1 MTPPR
6 GKPGPRKRP
15 TEEGMSNFLRARP
28 RAAAGAGELAAP
40 GAGNRGGVAPRPAGR
55 REQPEH
61 PSRLADPVRFPE
73 DLREEKRLRPPS
85 LAEFVGQP
93 QVREQLGIFLA
104 AARQRGEAM
113 DHVLFHGPPGLGKT
127 TLASIVAHELGVE
140 ITPTSGPVIERP
152 TDLVGLLT
160 GLPPRGVLFV
170 DEIHRLSPVVEE
182 YLYSALEDLTLD
194 IMLDRGANA
203 RSLKVTLD
211 PFTLIGATTRSGLL
225 SAPMRARFGVTMRLD
240 FYAAEDLTRIVRRS
254 AGILG
259 TRVDDDA
266 AFEIARRS
274 RGTPRVANR
283 LLRRVRDFAL
293 IKADG
298 AVTMAVTREALR
310 LLEVDERGLD
320 EMDRRMLDALIQR
333 YDGGPVGLQ
342 SLAVVLGEDAGT
354 LEDVYEPFI
363 VQEGFIRRTAR
374 GREAT
379 RLAYEHLG
387 LAVPARLRGE
397 VVSEPQPPEQPEL
410 PLG

>member
-1 MTPPR
+1 MTSRRGREGEGGQGMGRFLR
-6 GKPGPRKRP
+6 GKPGSTKPATGK
-15 TEEGMSNFLRARP
+15 
-28 RAAAGAGELAAP
+28 AA
-40 GAGNRGGVAPRPAGR
+40 
-55 REQPEH
+55 PEH
-61 PSRLADPVRFPE
+61 PSRLADPAPFPE
-73 DLREEKRLRPPS
+73 DVREEKRLRPPS
-85 LAEFVGQP
+85 LTEFVGQP
-93 QVREQLGIFLA
+93 QVREQLAIFLA

-127 TLASIVAHELGVE
+127 TLATIVAHELGVE
-140 ITPTSGPVIERP
+140 ITHTSGPVIERP
-152 TDLVGLLT
+152 GDLAGLLT
-160 GLPPRGVLFV
+160 NLGPRRILFI
-170 DEIHRLSPVVEE
+170 DEIHRLAPVIEE
-182 YLYSALEDLTLD
+182 YLYSALEDYTLD
-194 IMLDRGANA
+194 ILLDRGASA
-203 RSLKVTLD
+203 RSLKLTLD

-225 SAPMRARFGVTMRLD
+225 TAPMRARFGVTLRLD
-240 FYAAEDLTRIVRRS
+240 FYSTKDLLQIVRRS

-259 TRVDDDA
+259 TAVEEDA

-293 IKADG
+293 VKADG
-298 AVTMAVTREALR
+298 NVNMNVTREALR

-320 EMDRRMLDALIQR
+320 EMDRRMLEALIQR

-354 LEDVYEPFI
+354 LEDVYEPFL

-379 RLAYEHLG
+379 RLAYEHLA
-387 LAVPARLRGE
+387 LKPPARTKGEGE
-397 VVSEPQPPEQPEL
+397 VREQGPPEQPEL

>member
-1 MTPPR
+1 MSPR
-6 GKPGPRKRP
+6 PSGG
-15 TEEGMSNFLRARP
+15 EGGAGMLRAKKGT
-28 RAAAGAGELAAP
+28 A
-40 GAGNRGGVAPRPAGR
+40 RPAS
-55 REQPEH
+55 EH
-61 PSRLADPVRFPE
+61 PSRLADPAPFPE
-73 DLREEKRLRPPS
+73 DLREEKRLRPPT

-93 QVREQLGIFLA
+93 LVREQLSIFLS

-140 ITPTSGPVIERP
+140 ITNTSGPVIEKAG
-152 TDLVGLLT
+152 DLAGLLT
-160 GLPPRGVLFV
+160 SVGPRGILFV

-182 YLYSALEDLTLD
+182 YLYSALEDFKLD
-194 IMLDRGANA
+194 ILLDRGANA
-203 RSLKVTLD
+203 RTMKLELD

-240 FYAAEDLTRIVRRS
+240 FYSSADLQRIVHRS
-254 AGILG
+254 AGILS
-259 TRVDDDA
+259 TEIEDDA
-266 AFEIARRS
+266 AHEIARRS

-293 IKADG
+293 VKADG
-298 AVTMAVTREALR
+298 AVTLPVTREALR

-320 EMDRRMLDALIQR
+320 EMDRRMLEALIQR

-354 LEDVYEPFI
+354 LEDVYEPFL
-363 VQEGFIRRTAR
+363 VQEGFIRRTPR

-387 LAVPARLRGE
+387 IARPAGSGSE
-397 VVSEPQPPEQPEL
+397 VVRDAAREVEQPEL
-410 PLG
+410 PLD

>member
-6 GKPGPRKRP
+6 GKGGGGSGSEQRG
-15 TEEGMSNFLRARP
+15 EGMSAFLRRGP
-28 RAAAGAGELAAP
+28 RAAG
-40 GAGNRGGVAPRPAGR
+40 PAK
-55 REQPEH
+55 EH
-61 PSRLADPVRFPE
+61 PSRLADPAPFPE
-73 DLREEKRLRPPS
+73 DVREERRLRPQS
-85 LAEFVGQP
+85 LAEFVGQS
-93 QVREQLGIFLA
+93 QVREQMHIFLA
-104 AARQRGEAM
+104 AARHRGEAM

-127 TLASIVAHELGVE
+127 TLATVVAHELGVG
-140 ITPTSGPVIERP
+140 ITHTSGPVIERP
-152 TDLVGLLT
+152 FDLAGLLT
-160 GLPPRGVLFV
+160 GLGPRGILFV
-170 DEIHRLSPVVEE
+170 DEIHRLSPVAEE
-182 YLYSALEDLTLD
+182 YLYSALEDFTLD
-194 IMLDRGANA
+194 ILLDRGASA
-203 RSLKVTLD
+203 RSMKLTLD

-225 SAPMRARFGVTMRLD
+225 SAPMRARFGVTLRMD
-240 FYAAEDLTRIVRRS
+240 FYGSDDLLKIVRRS

-259 TRVDDDA
+259 THVDDDA

-298 AVTMAVTREALR
+298 AVTLPVTREALS

-354 LEDVYEPFI
+354 LEDVYEPFL

-379 RLAYEHLG
+379 KIAYEHLG
-387 LAVPARLRGE
+387 LALPARLRAE
-397 VVSEPQPPEQPEL
+397 PAEPQQPEL
-410 PLG
+410 PLS

>member
-1 MTPPR
+1 MTPR
-6 GKPGPRKRP
+6 GPGGGAPG
-15 TEEGMSNFLRARP
+15 EAGSGDGMIELRAKKGTNDP
-28 RAAAGAGELAAP
+28 KA
-40 GAGNRGGVAPRPAGR
+40 
-55 REQPEH
+55 EH
-61 PSRLADPVRFPE
+61 PSRLADPAPFPE
-73 DLREEKRLRPPS
+73 DVREERRLRPPS

-140 ITPTSGPVIERP
+140 IKNSSGPVIEKAG
-152 TDLVGLLT
+152 DLAGLLT
-160 GLPPRGVLFV
+160 DLGPRGILFI

-182 YLYSALEDLTLD
+182 YLYSALEDFKLD
-194 IMLDRGANA
+194 ILLDRGANA
-203 RSLKVTLD
+203 RTMKLQLD

-225 SAPMRARFGVTMRLD
+225 TAPLRARFGVTLRLD
-240 FYAAEDLTRIVRRS
+240 FYSAQDLTKIVNRS
-254 AGILG
+254 AGILS
-259 TRVDDDA
+259 TEVEPDA

-293 IKADG
+293 VKADG
-298 AVTMAVTREALR
+298 AVTMKVTREALR

-320 EMDRRMLDALIQR
+320 EMDRRMLEALIQR

-354 LEDVYEPFI
+354 LEDVYEPFL
-363 VQEGFIRRTAR
+363 VQEGFIRRTPR

-379 RLAYEHLG
+379 RLAYQHLG
-387 LAVPARLRGE
+387 LALPPRLKGE
-397 VVSEPQPPEQPEL
+397 VVNDAPPEQPEL
-410 PLG
+410 PLT

>member
-1 MTPPR
+1 MTPR
-6 GKPGPRKRP
+6 SKGGSGG
-15 TEEGMSNFLRARP
+15 EGMSQFLRAK
-28 RAAAGAGELAAP
+28 P
-40 GAGNRGGVAPRPAGR
+40 GAAKK
-55 REQPEH
+55 EH
-61 PSRLADPVRFPE
+61 PSRLADPAPFPE
-73 DLREEKRLRPPS
+73 DVREERRLRPPTLS
-85 LAEFVGQP
+85 EFVGQP

-127 TLASIVAHELGVE
+127 TLAAIVAHELDVH
-140 ITPTSGPVIERP
+140 IVNTSGPVIEKAG
-152 TDLVGLLT
+152 DLAGLLT
-160 GLPPRGVLFV
+160 GLGPRGILFV

-182 YLYSALEDLTLD
+182 YLYSALEDFKLD
-194 IMLDRGANA
+194 ILLDRGANA
-203 RSLKVTLD
+203 RSMKLELD

-240 FYAAEDLTRIVRRS
+240 FYSAEDLTKIVKRS
-254 AGILG
+254 AGILS
-259 TRVDDDA
+259 TEVDADA

-293 IKADG
+293 VKADG

-320 EMDRRMLDALIQR
+320 EMDRRMLEALIQR

-342 SLAVVLGEDAGT
+342 SLAVVLGEDTGT
-354 LEDVYEPFI
+354 LEDVYEPFL
-363 VQEGFIRRTAR
+363 VQEGFIRRTPR

-387 LAVPARLRGE
+387 LAIPARLKGE
-397 VVSEPQPPEQPEL
+397 VVNDAPRPEPEQPEL
-410 PLG
+410 PL